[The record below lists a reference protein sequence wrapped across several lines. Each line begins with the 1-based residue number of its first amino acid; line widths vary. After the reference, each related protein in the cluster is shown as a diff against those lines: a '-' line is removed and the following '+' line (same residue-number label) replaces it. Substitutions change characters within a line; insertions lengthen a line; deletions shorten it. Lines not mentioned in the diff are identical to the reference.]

1 MFVYSTEIFLNVG
14 INFSIKVLMGIFP
27 KGGSDALITGHCEH
41 CTQGPSIRG
50 APNCLEWFDVF
61 LKGFMKLD
69 QNSTSDKYNS
79 SLTRQSLSHYFV
91 SSEQS
96 HDYTS
101 NI

>member
-27 KGGSDALITGHCEH
+27 KGGSNALINSRYKNEF
-41 CTQGPSIRG
+41 QDDKRGPKLSGMVR
-50 APNCLEWFDVF
+50 FF